1 MTRSR
6 GFPGLVVHVMD
17 AASAAQDNEPQPVVI
32 TASNGDQIP
41 VGIIEM
47 EEPLQI
53 RLRQLAL
60 KPPKPS
66 GLFIA
71 EEFHRHA
78 LTLSNHEG

>member
-1 MTRSR
+1 MD
-6 GFPGLVVHVMD
+6 VVDSTSV
-17 AASAAQDNEPQPVVI
+17 AQDNEPQPIVI

-53 RLRQLAL
+53 RLRQLTHE
-60 KPPKPS
+60 PPKPS
-66 GLFIA
+66 GLFIT

-78 LTLSNHEG
+78 LTLPNREP